1 MTSRPIEGECAP
13 SAMVKADF
21 VTGLVLIALG
31 IATVVESLRMPR
43 FEDLN
48 IEPYTVPGLVPGA
61 LGAVILLLGAILF
74 LRAARAGGWRL
85 RAGGATRRTWWA
97 DPGSRRLALS
107 LALCLGYAGLLV
119 GRLPFWLA
127 TFTFVF
133 AFVGLFEWP
142 LAGSSGERLRRLPVA
157 LVYALAVA
165 AVVTLVFQQVFLVR
179 LP

>member
-1 MTSRPIEGECAP
+1 
-13 SAMVKADF
+13 MVKADF

-31 IATVVESLRMPR
+31 VASVVESLRMPR
-43 FEDLN
+43 FEHLN

-85 RAGGATRRTWWA
+85 GAGGAARTWWA

-107 LALCLGYAGLLV
+107 TALCLGYAGLLV

-127 TFTFVF
+127 TFTFVC
-133 AFVGLFEWP
+133 AFVALFEWP
-142 LAGSSGERLRRLPVA
+142 LATAPGARARRLLTA

-165 AVVTLVFQQVFLVR
+165 ATVTLVFQYVFLVR

>member
-1 MTSRPIEGECAP
+1 MTEVMP
-13 SAMVKADF
+13 KADF

-31 IATVVESLRMPR
+31 VATVVESLRMPR
-43 FEDLN
+43 FEHLN

-61 LGAVILLLGAILF
+61 LGAVILLLGTALF

-85 RAGGATRRTWWA
+85 TGAGATRTWA
-97 DPGSRRLALS
+97 DAGSRRLALS
-107 LALCLGYAGLLV
+107 TALCLGYAGLLV

-133 AFVGLFEWP
+133 AFVALFEWP
-142 LAGSSGERLRRLPVA
+142 LATAPGERVRRLLIA

-165 AVVTLVFQQVFLVR
+165 AAVTLVFQHVFLVR